1 MVAVTRVFFLEG
13 DVFRGGSG
21 GGIAGMTFEPPE
33 DDEFILIC
41 ELAADI
47 SRLELEPGPIA
58 MATVPPLPLLLEA
71 LLPIP
76 LVLAVLGV
84 ILLVASR
91 KIKCSLEMS
100 TFGELD

>member
-1 MVAVTRVFFLEG
+1 MAVVTRVFFLEG

-47 SRLELEPGPIA
+47 SKLELEPGT
-58 MATVPPLPLLLEA
+58 MATVPPLPLLLDA